1 MEHGESPQAAIPHG
15 ATSSRRQHKII
26 TATMILLT
34 LVNVLVRL
42 FIVVLIVSHL
52 LAILLNVLA
61 RLHPVLVVEA

>member
-1 MEHGESPQAAIPHG
+1 
-15 ATSSRRQHKII
+15 
-26 TATMILLT
+26 LT